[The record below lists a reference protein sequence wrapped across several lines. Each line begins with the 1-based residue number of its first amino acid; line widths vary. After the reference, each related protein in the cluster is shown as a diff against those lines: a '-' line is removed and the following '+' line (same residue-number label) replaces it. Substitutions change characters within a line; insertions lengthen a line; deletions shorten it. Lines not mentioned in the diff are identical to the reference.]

1 MTTYTIP
8 TTVGFSSVEFGL
20 ENNNQVFESPLSNSI
35 QVSELTGARWYAT
48 FNLPPMKKDNALEY
62 IGFLQRLQG
71 RVHSFFGYDANH
83 RSPSGT
89 IAGSTLLV
97 NGASQ
102 TGTSLVLDG
111 GANSTLVLKAG
122 DFFSVN
128 NELKM
133 VTANATTDGSGDVT
147 VNFVPSLRSSPSDDA
162 SITTTNPVCT
172 MKLTGDSTT
181 YSINTSSIYG
191 ISFSGVEVF

>member
-1 MTTYTIP
+1 MTTYAIP

-71 RVHSFFGYDANH
+71 RVHSFYGYDANH

-133 VTANATTDGSGDVT
+133 VTADATTDGSGDVT

-181 YSINTSSIYG
+181 YSINSSTIYG

>member
-1 MTTYTIP
+1 MTTYAIP

-71 RVHSFFGYDANH
+71 RVHSFYGYDANH

-133 VTANATTDGSGDVT
+133 VTADATTDGSGDVT

-181 YSINTSSIYG
+181 YSINSSTIYG
-191 ISFSGVEVF
+191 ISFTGLEVF

>member
-1 MTTYTIP
+1 MTTYAIP
-8 TTVGFSSVEFGL
+8 TTVGFSSVQFGL

-35 QVSELTGARWYAT
+35 QVSELTGARWYTT
-48 FNLPPMKKDNALEY
+48 FNLPPMKKTNALEY

-71 RVHSFFGYDANH
+71 RVHSFYGYDANH

-133 VTANATTDGSGDVT
+133 VTADATTDGSGDVT

-181 YSINTSSIYG
+181 YSINSSTIYG

>member
-1 MTTYTIP
+1 MTTYAIP

-35 QVSELTGARWYAT
+35 QVTELTGARWYAT
-48 FNLPPMKKDNALEY
+48 FNLPPMKKTNALEY
-62 IGFLQRLQG
+62 IGFLQKLQG
-71 RVHSFFGYDANH
+71 RVHSFYGYDANH

-97 NGASQ
+97 DGASQ
-102 TGTSLVLDG
+102 TGTSLNLDG

-133 VTANATTDGSGDVT
+133 VTADATTNGSGDVT
-147 VNFVPSLRSSPSDDA
+147 VNFVPSLRSSPSNNA

-172 MKLTGDSTT
+172 MKLIGDSTT
-181 YSINTSSIYG
+181 YSINSSTIYG
-191 ISFSGVEVF
+191 ISFSGREVL

>member
-1 MTTYTIP
+1 MTTYAIP

-48 FNLPPMKKDNALEY
+48 FNLPPMKKENALEY

-71 RVHSFFGYDANH
+71 RVHSFSGYDANH

-89 IAGSTLLV
+89 YGGSTLLV

-102 TGTSLVLDG
+102 TGTSLVTDG
-111 GANSTLVLKAG
+111 AQASTTVLKAG

-128 NELKM
+128 SELKM
-133 VTANATTDGSGDVT
+133 VTADATSDGSGNLT
-147 VNFVPSLRSSPSDDA
+147 INFVPSLRSSPSDNA
-162 SITTTNPVCT
+162 SLTLVNPVCT

-181 YSINTSSIYG
+181 YSINTAGIYG
-191 ISFSGVEVF
+191 ISFSGIEVF

>member
-1 MTTYTIP
+1 MTTYAIP

-48 FNLPPMKKDNALEY
+48 FNLPPMKKANALEY

-71 RVHSFFGYDANH
+71 RVHSFSGYDPNH

-128 NELKM
+128 SELKM
-133 VTANATTDGSGDVT
+133 VTADATTDGSGDVT
-147 VNFVPSLRSSPSDDA
+147 VNFVPSLRASPSNDA

-191 ISFSGVEVF
+191 ISFSGIEVF

>member
-1 MTTYTIP
+1 MTTYSIP

-20 ENNNQVFESPLSNSI
+20 ENNNQVFESPLSSSI
-35 QVSELTGARWYAT
+35 QVTELTGARWYAT
-48 FNLPPMKKDNALEY
+48 FNLPPMKKENALEY

-97 NGASQ
+97 DGASQ
-102 TGTSLVLDG
+102 TGTSLNLDG

-133 VTANATTDGSGDVT
+133 VTADATTDGSGDVT
-147 VNFVPSLRSSPSDDA
+147 VNFVPSLRSSPSDNA
-162 SITTTNPVCT
+162 VITTTNPVCA

-191 ISFSGVEVF
+191 ISFSGLEVF

>member
-1 MTTYTIP
+1 MATYTIP

-48 FNLPPMKKDNALEY
+48 FNLPPMKKENSLEY

-71 RVHSFFGYDANH
+71 RVHSFFGFDANH

-97 NGASQ
+97 DGASQ
-102 TGTSLVLDG
+102 TGTSLTLDG
-111 GANSTLVLKAG
+111 AQASTTVLKAG

-128 NELKM
+128 SELKM
-133 VTANATTDGSGDVT
+133 VTVDATSDSSGDVT

-162 SITTTNPVCT
+162 VITTTNPVCT

-181 YSINTSSIYG
+181 YSINTAGIYG
-191 ISFSGVEVF
+191 ISFSGLEVF

>member
-1 MTTYTIP
+1 MTTYAIP

-48 FNLPPMKKDNALEY
+48 FNLPPMKQDNALEY

-71 RVHSFFGYDANH
+71 RVHSFYGYDANH

-147 VNFVPSLRSSPSDDA
+147 VNFVPSLRSSPSNDA

-172 MKLTGDSTT
+172 MKLTGDSST

>member
-1 MTTYTIP
+1 MTTYSIP

-20 ENNNQVFESPLSNSI
+20 ENNNQVFESPLSSSI

>member
-89 IAGSTLLV
+89 ISGSTLLV
-97 NGASQ
+97 NGANQ
-102 TGTSLVLDG
+102 TGTSLILDG

-133 VTANATTDGSGDVT
+133 ITANATTDGSGNVT
-147 VNFVPSLRSSPSDDA
+147 VNFVPSLRSSPGDDA
-162 SITTTNPVCT
+162 VITTTNPVCT

>member
-1 MTTYTIP
+1 MTTYAIP

-20 ENNNQVFESPLSNSI
+20 ENNNQVFTSPLSNSI

-71 RVHSFFGYDANH
+71 RVHSFSGYDPNH

-89 IAGSTLLV
+89 YGNSTLLV

-102 TGTSLVLDG
+102 TGTSLITDG
-111 GANSTLVLKAG
+111 AQASTLVLKAG

-128 NELKM
+128 SELKM
-133 VTANATTDGSGDVT
+133 VTANATSDGSGNLT
-147 VNFVPSLRSSPSDDA
+147 INFVPSLRSSPSDNA
-162 SITTTNPVCT
+162 GLTLVNPVCT
-172 MKLTGDSTT
+172 MKLTGDSTS
-181 YSINTSSIYG
+181 YNINNSTIYG
-191 ISFSGVEVF
+191 ISFSGLEVF

>member
-1 MTTYTIP
+1 MTTYAIP

-48 FNLPPMKKDNALEY
+48 FSLPPMSKTNALEY

-71 RVHSFFGYDANH
+71 RVHSFYGYDANH

-102 TGTSLVLDG
+102 TGTSLTLDG
-111 GANSTLVLKAG
+111 AAASTLVLKAG
-122 DFFSVN
+122 DFFTVN
-128 NELKM
+128 SELKM
-133 VTANATTDGSGDVT
+133 VTADATSDGSGDVT
-147 VNFVPSLRSSPSDDA
+147 VNFVPSLRSSPSNDA

-172 MKLTGDSTT
+172 MKLTGDSTS
-181 YSINTSSIYG
+181 YNINNSTIYG
-191 ISFSGVEVF
+191 ISFSGLEVF

>member
-1 MTTYTIP
+1 MTTYAIP

-20 ENNNQVFESPLSNSI
+20 QNNNQVFESPLSKHI
-35 QVSELTGARWYAT
+35 QVAELTGARWYGT
-48 FNLPPMKKDNALEY
+48 FNLPPMAKANALEY

-71 RVHSFFGYDANH
+71 RVHSFYGYDANH

-97 NGASQ
+97 DGASQ
-102 TGTSLVLDG
+102 TGTSLNLDG

-133 VTANATTDGSGDVT
+133 ITTNATTDSSGDVT
-147 VNFVPSLRSSPSDDA
+147 VNFVPSLRSSPSNNA
-162 SITTTNPVCT
+162 VITTTNPVCS
-172 MKLTGDSTT
+172 MKLTTDSAT
-181 YSINTSSIYG
+181 YSINNANLYG
-191 ISFSGVEVF
+191 ISFVGLEAF

>member
-1 MTTYTIP
+1 MTTYAIP
-8 TTVGFSSVEFGL
+8 TTVGFNSVEFGL
-20 ENNNQVFESPLSNSI
+20 QNNNQVFTSPLSNSI

-97 NGASQ
+97 NGANQ

>member
-1 MTTYTIP
+1 MTTYAIP

-35 QVSELTGARWYAT
+35 QVTELTGARWYAT
-48 FNLPPMKKDNALEY
+48 FNLPPMKKANALEY

-71 RVHSFFGYDANH
+71 RVHSFSGYDPNH

-128 NELKM
+128 SELKM
-133 VTANATTDGSGDVT
+133 VTADATTDGSGDVT
-147 VNFVPSLRSSPSDDA
+147 VNFVPSLRASPSNDA

-191 ISFSGVEVF
+191 ISFSGIEVF

>member
-1 MTTYTIP
+1 MTTYAIP

-35 QVSELTGARWYAT
+35 QVSELTGARWYGT
-48 FNLPPMKKDNALEY
+48 FNLPPMSKTNALAY

-71 RVHSFFGYDANH
+71 RVHSFSGYDPNH
-83 RSPSGT
+83 RSPAGT

-97 NGASQ
+97 DGASQ
-102 TGTSLVLDG
+102 TGTSLTLDG
-111 GANSTLVLKAG
+111 AAASTLVLKAG

-128 NELKM
+128 SELKM
-133 VTANATTDGSGDVT
+133 VTADATSDGSGDIT
-147 VNFVPSLRSSPSDDA
+147 VNFVPSLRSSPSDNA

-181 YSINTSSIYG
+181 YNINNSTIYG
-191 ISFSGVEVF
+191 ISFSGLEVF

>member
-97 NGASQ
+97 DGANQ
-102 TGTSLVLDG
+102 TGTSLTLDG

-133 VTANATTDGSGDVT
+133 ITANATTDGSGNVT
-147 VNFVPSLRSSPSDDA
+147 VNFVPSLRSSPGDDA
-162 SITTTNPVCT
+162 VITTTNPVCT

-191 ISFSGVEVF
+191 ISFSGAEVF

>member
-1 MTTYTIP
+1 MTTYAIP

-20 ENNNQVFESPLSNSI
+20 ENNNQVFQSPLSNSI

-71 RVHSFFGYDANH
+71 RVHSFSAYDPNH
-83 RSPSGT
+83 RLPSGT

-102 TGTSLVLDG
+102 TGTSLILDG

-133 VTANATTDGSGDVT
+133 VTANATTDSSGDVT
-147 VNFVPSLRSSPSDDA
+147 VNFVPSLRTSPSNDA

>member
-1 MTTYTIP
+1 MATYTIP

-48 FNLPPMKKDNALEY
+48 FNLPPMKKENSLEY

-71 RVHSFFGYDANH
+71 RVHSFFGFDANH

-102 TGTSLVLDG
+102 TGTSLILDG
-111 GANSTLVLKAG
+111 AQASTTVLKAG

-128 NELKM
+128 SELKM
-133 VTANATTDGSGDVT
+133 VTVDATSDSSGDVT

-162 SITTTNPVCT
+162 VITTTNPVCT

-181 YSINTSSIYG
+181 YSINTAGIYG
-191 ISFSGVEVF
+191 ISFSGLEVI

>member
-1 MTTYTIP
+1 MATYTIP

-48 FNLPPMKKDNALEY
+48 FNLPPMKKENSLEY

-71 RVHSFFGYDANH
+71 RVHSFFGFDANH

-102 TGTSLVLDG
+102 TGTSLILDG
-111 GANSTLVLKAG
+111 AQASTTVLKAG

-128 NELKM
+128 SELKM
-133 VTANATTDGSGDVT
+133 VTVDATSDGAGDVT

-162 SITTTNPVCT
+162 VITTTNPVCT

-181 YSINTSSIYG
+181 YSINTAGIYG
-191 ISFSGVEVF
+191 ISFSGLEVI

>member
-1 MTTYTIP
+1 MATYTIP

-48 FNLPPMKKDNALEY
+48 FNLPPMKKENSLEY

-97 NGASQ
+97 DGASQ
-102 TGTSLVLDG
+102 TGTSLTLDG
-111 GANSTLVLKAG
+111 AQASTTVLKAG

-128 NELKM
+128 SELKM
-133 VTANATTDGSGDVT
+133 VTVDATSDGAGDVT

-162 SITTTNPVCT
+162 VITTTNPVCT

-181 YSINTSSIYG
+181 YSINTAGIYG
-191 ISFSGVEVF
+191 ISFSGLEVF

>member
-1 MTTYTIP
+1 MATYTIP

-48 FNLPPMKKDNALEY
+48 FNLPPMKKENSLEY

-71 RVHSFFGYDANH
+71 RVHSFFGFDANH

-102 TGTSLVLDG
+102 TGTSLILDG
-111 GANSTLVLKAG
+111 AQASTTVLKAG

-128 NELKM
+128 SELKM
-133 VTANATTDGSGDVT
+133 VTVDATSDGAGDVT

-162 SITTTNPVCT
+162 VITTTNPVCT

-181 YSINTSSIYG
+181 YSINTAGIYG
-191 ISFSGVEVF
+191 ISFSGLEVV

>member
-1 MTTYTIP
+1 MVY
-8 TTVGFSSVEFGL
+8 G
-20 ENNNQVFESPLSNSI
+20 
-35 QVSELTGARWYAT
+35 
-48 FNLPPMKKDNALEY
+48 LPPMKKDNALEY

-71 RVHSFFGYDANH
+71 RVNSFFGYDANH

-97 NGASQ
+97 DGANQ
-102 TGTSLVLDG
+102 TGTSLTLDG

-133 VTANATTDGSGDVT
+133 ITANATTDGSGNVT
-147 VNFVPSLRSSPSDDA
+147 VNFVPSLRSSPGDDA
-162 SITTTNPVCT
+162 VITTTNPVCT

>member
-97 NGASQ
+97 DGANQ
-102 TGTSLVLDG
+102 TGTSLTLDG

-133 VTANATTDGSGDVT
+133 ITANATTDGSGNVT
-147 VNFVPSLRSSPSDDA
+147 VNFVPSLRSSPGDDA
-162 SITTTNPVCT
+162 VITTTNPVCT

>member
-1 MTTYTIP
+1 MATYNIP

-48 FNLPPMKKDNALEY
+48 FNLPPMKKENSLEY

-102 TGTSLVLDG
+102 TGTSLILDG
-111 GANSTLVLKAG
+111 AQASTTVLKAG

-133 VTANATTDGSGDVT
+133 VTVDATSDGSGDVT

-162 SITTTNPVCT
+162 VITTTNPVCT

-181 YSINTSSIYG
+181 YSINTAGIYG
-191 ISFSGVEVF
+191 ISFSGLEVV

>member
-1 MTTYTIP
+1 MTTYAIP

-20 ENNNQVFESPLSNSI
+20 QNNNQVFTSPLSNSI

-97 NGASQ
+97 NGANQ

>member
-1 MTTYTIP
+1 MTTYAIP

-35 QVSELTGARWYAT
+35 QVTELTGARWYAT
-48 FNLPPMKKDNALEY
+48 FNLPPMKKANALEY

-71 RVHSFFGYDANH
+71 RVHSFSGYDPNH

-128 NELKM
+128 SELKM
-133 VTANATTDGSGDVT
+133 VTADATTDGSGDVT
-147 VNFVPSLRSSPSDDA
+147 VNFVPSLRASPSNDA

>member
-1 MTTYTIP
+1 MATYTIP

-48 FNLPPMKKDNALEY
+48 FNLPPMKKENSLEY

-102 TGTSLVLDG
+102 TGTSLILDG
-111 GANSTLVLKAG
+111 AQASTTVLKAG

-133 VTANATTDGSGDVT
+133 VTVDATSDSSGDVT

-162 SITTTNPVCT
+162 VITTTNPVCT

-181 YSINTSSIYG
+181 YSINTAG
-191 ISFSGVEVF
+191 FME

>member
-1 MTTYTIP
+1 MATYNIP

-20 ENNNQVFESPLSNSI
+20 LNNNQVFESPLSKHI
-35 QVSELTGARWYAT
+35 QVAELTGARWYGT
-48 FNLPPMKKDNALEY
+48 FNLPPMKKENSLEY

-102 TGTSLVLDG
+102 TGTSLLLDG
-111 GANSTLVLKAG
+111 AQASTKVLKAG

-128 NELKM
+128 SELKM
-133 VTANATTDGSGDVT
+133 VTVDATSDSAGDVT
-147 VNFVPSLRSSPSDDA
+147 VNFVPSLRSSPSDNA
-162 SITTTNPVCT
+162 VITTTNPVCA
-172 MKLTGDSTT
+172 MKLTGDSTS
-181 YSINTSSIYG
+181 YNINNSNIYG
-191 ISFSGVEVF
+191 ISFSGVEAF

>member
-1 MTTYTIP
+1 MATYTIP

-71 RVHSFFGYDANH
+71 RVHSFYGYDANH

-147 VNFVPSLRSSPSDDA
+147 VNFVPSLRSSPSNDA

-172 MKLTGDSTT
+172 MKLTGDSST

-191 ISFSGVEVF
+191 ISFSGIEVF

>member
-8 TTVGFSSVEFGL
+8 TTVGFSSVQFGL
-20 ENNNQVFESPLSNSI
+20 ENNNQIFQSPLSNSI

-71 RVHSFFGYDANH
+71 RVHSFYGYDANH

-102 TGTSLVLDG
+102 TGTSLNLDG

-133 VTANATTDGSGDVT
+133 VTSNATTNGSGEVT
-147 VNFVPSLRSSPSDDA
+147 VNFVPSLRSSPSNDA
-162 SITTTNPVCT
+162 SITTINPVCT

-181 YSINTSSIYG
+181 YSINASSIYG

>member
-1 MTTYTIP
+1 MTTYAIP

-71 RVHSFFGYDANH
+71 RVHSFYGYDANH

-133 VTANATTDGSGDVT
+133 VTSNATTDGSGDVT

-181 YSINTSSIYG
+181 YSINTSNIYG

>member
-1 MTTYTIP
+1 MATYTIP

-48 FNLPPMKKDNALEY
+48 FNLPPMKKENSLEY

-71 RVHSFFGYDANH
+71 RVHSFFGFDANH

-89 IAGSTLLV
+89 IAGSTLLA

-102 TGTSLVLDG
+102 TGTSLILDG
-111 GANSTLVLKAG
+111 AQASTTVLKAG

-128 NELKM
+128 SELKM
-133 VTANATTDGSGDVT
+133 VTVDATSDGAGDVT
-147 VNFVPSLRSSPSDDA
+147 VNFVPSLRSSPSENA
-162 SITTTNPVCT
+162 VITTTNPVCT

-181 YSINTSSIYG
+181 YSINTAGIYG
-191 ISFSGVEVF
+191 ISFSGLEVV

>member
-1 MTTYTIP
+1 MATYTIP

-48 FNLPPMKKDNALEY
+48 FNLPPMKKENSLEY

-102 TGTSLVLDG
+102 TGTSLILDG
-111 GANSTLVLKAG
+111 AQASTTVLKAG

-133 VTANATTDGSGDVT
+133 VTVDATSDSSGDVT

-162 SITTTNPVCT
+162 VITTTNPVCT

-181 YSINTSSIYG
+181 YSINTAGIYG
-191 ISFSGVEVF
+191 ISFSGLEVV

>member
-1 MTTYTIP
+1 
-8 TTVGFSSVEFGL
+8 
-20 ENNNQVFESPLSNSI
+20 
-35 QVSELTGARWYAT
+35 
-48 FNLPPMKKDNALEY
+48 MKKENSLEY

-102 TGTSLVLDG
+102 TGTSLTDG
-111 GANSTLVLKAG
+111 AQASTTVLKAG

-133 VTANATTDGSGDVT
+133 VTVDATSDSSGDVT
-147 VNFVPSLRSSPSDDA
+147 VNFVPSLRSSPSDNA
-162 SITTTNPVCT
+162 VTLRLI
-172 MKLTGDSTT
+172 L
-181 YSINTSSIYG
+181 YAQ
-191 ISFSGVEVF
+191 